1 MKQKEF
7 MQETSDWLDRFIT
20 VYDRSPKSYVEYIQF
35 VMDTLVDEGKV

>member
-7 MQETSDWLDRFIT
+7 MQQTSDWLDRFIT
-20 VYDRSPKSYVEYIQF
+20 VYDRSPKSYTEYIQF